1 MYDAHGMTTHVLRK
15 HDADPLMHDALGQ
28 PKVSSWR
35 NISQEFFS
43 RLDLLIPTLLKYLS
57 YGPSQKSVQGNL
69 SAVLVTHAERP
80 RLPFSLTPLI

>member
-1 MYDAHGMTTHVLRK
+1 MTTHVLRK

-35 NISQEFFS
+35 NICQEFFS

-57 YGPSQKSVQGNL
+57 YGPSQKSVQDNL
-69 SAVLVTHAERP
+69 SAVLVTHAEKAAVA
-80 RLPFSLTPLI
+80 I

>member
-1 MYDAHGMTTHVLRK
+1 MTTHVLRK
-15 HDADPLMHDALGQ
+15 HDSDPLTHDALGQ
-28 PKVSSWR
+28 PKVSR

>member
-1 MYDAHGMTTHVLRK
+1 MTTHVLRK
-15 HDADPLMHDALGQ
+15 HDSDPLMHDALGQ

-43 RLDLLIPTLLKYLS
+43 TLDLLIPTLLKYLS

-69 SAVLVTHAERP
+69 SAVLVTHAEKAAVA
-80 RLPFSLTPLI
+80 I